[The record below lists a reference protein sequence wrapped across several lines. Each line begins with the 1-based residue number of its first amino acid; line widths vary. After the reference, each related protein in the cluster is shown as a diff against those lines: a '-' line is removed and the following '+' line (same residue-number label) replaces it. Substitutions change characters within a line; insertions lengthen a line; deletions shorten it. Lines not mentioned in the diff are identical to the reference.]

1 MENGL
6 VSDVKRVS
14 DYKELENKILYDNHR
29 DNSLKGILEESKLS
43 NKTLEEIKII
53 ANSNSFI

>member
-43 NKTLEEIKII
+43 NYFFSSRNKESINKHIL
-53 ANSNSFI
+53 